1 MSIIPRDVLFGDL
14 DKDVFI
20 SRVSTEDEDTIRCAG
35 YPYSSLVGTL
45 SRILAG
51 RIREANEKVAK
62 ALLADLEKGFDSDL
76 YKKAKGIVD
85 SCSRSWYPP
94 TSLASLSDSGRKDIL
109 AHIMEQIVIYTSY
122 VNCFILRYT
131 DVMSDIDLKH
141 KVVENSFNFVE
152 TNHNFRFSPRLII
165 SNAMDYMW
173 DTIIPNVDFSVEDMY
188 GRPNGSLS
196 VASDIF
202 VPIGRGEVG
211 GRAMV
216 YDKPVF
222 NDDGS
227 IQVCPKGMETSSSTA
242 SRLMNV
248 NVGFDSNEDMIRCLK
263 LLMEVIKYLAKEK
276 NAYIYVPHFKSDAS
290 RIDDMTYEELVRL
303 FDLEN
308 GMQGRKGLSRETL
321 DSLDGYLDSFKA
333 KEHLTREDLLKYVKL
348 IHEADS
354 NDYGLFSIPLRKPCI
369 SEPLYSSVTTNNT
382 ENYTSYKVR
391 TNTHLWDVEAEKC
404 RLTPIYV
411 KKYSLG
417 WWNVAD
423 GTISRRLSDSI
434 KVFNQSDIN
443 QFRLR
448 MEDGIEKVS
457 GKAGD
462 YSLFELLDD
471 VYGLNLGNYKRY
483 MDFIGFALF
492 QLKHQ
497 VSSIGSY
504 KLRANGN
511 LSILGAHVPMVS
523 YFDFS

>member
-20 SRVSTEDEDTIRCAG
+20 SRVATEDEDTIKCVG
-35 YPYSSLVGTL
+35 YPYSSFVGTL

-62 ALLADLEKGFDSDL
+62 ALLADLSKGFDSDL

-85 SCSRSWYPP
+85 SCSNSWYVP
-94 TSLASLSDSGRKDIL
+94 SLASSSDSERKDIL

-131 DVMSDIDLKH
+131 DVMSDIDLKR
-141 KVVENSFNFVE
+141 KAVENSFDFVE
-152 TNHNFRFSPRLII
+152 NAHNFRFSPRLII

-188 GRPNGSLS
+188 GRPNGSLY

-216 YDKPVF
+216 YDKPTF

-227 IQVCPKGMETSSSTA
+227 IQVCHKGMETSYHTA

-248 NVGFDSNEDMIRCLK
+248 NVGFDSNGDMFRCLK
-263 LLMEVIKYLAKEK
+263 LLMEAIKHLVKEK
-276 NAYIYVPHFKSDAS
+276 NAYIYVPNFKSDAS
-290 RIDDMTYEELVRL
+290 TIDNMTYEELVSF

-333 KEHLTREDLLKYVKL
+333 KEHLAREDLLKYVKL
-348 IHEADS
+348 IHEGAS
-354 NDYGLFSIPLRKPCI
+354 NDYGLFSITLRKPCI
-369 SEPLYSSVTTNNT
+369 SEPLYSSVTTANT
-382 ENYTSYKVR
+382 ENYTS
-391 TNTHLWDVEAEKC
+391 
-404 RLTPIYV
+404 
-411 KKYSLG
+411 
-417 WWNVAD
+417 
-423 GTISRRLSDSI
+423 
-434 KVFNQSDIN
+434 
-443 QFRLR
+443 
-448 MEDGIEKVS
+448 
-457 GKAGD
+457 
-462 YSLFELLDD
+462 
-471 VYGLNLGNYKRY
+471 
-483 MDFIGFALF
+483 
-492 QLKHQ
+492 
-497 VSSIGSY
+497 
-504 KLRANGN
+504 
-511 LSILGAHVPMVS
+511 
-523 YFDFS
+523 

>member
-1 MSIIPRDVLFGDL
+1 MLRASVIAKLKSDDCDL
-14 DKDVFI
+14 YKEEGKA
-20 SRVSTEDEDTIRCAG
+20 RVSHGGIM
-35 YPYSSLVGTL
+35 PYSSFVGTL

-51 RIREANEKVAK
+51 RIREADEKVAK
-62 ALLADLEKGFDSDL
+62 ALLADLSKGFDSDL
-76 YKKAKGIVD
+76 YKKAKGIVE
-85 SCSRSWYPP
+85 SCSKSWYAP
-94 TSLASLSDSGRKDIL
+94 SLASSSDGERKNTL

-131 DVMSDIDLKH
+131 DVMSDIDLKR
-141 KVVENSFNFVE
+141 KAVENSFNFVG
-152 TNHNFRFSPRLII
+152 TTHNFRLSPRLIL

-173 DTIIPNVDFSVEDMY
+173 DTIITNVDFSVEDMY

-196 VASDIF
+196 VSSDIF

-216 YDKPVF
+216 YDKPDF

-227 IQVCPKGMETSSSTA
+227 IQVCPKGMETSYSTA

-248 NVGFDSNEDMIRCLK
+248 NVGFDSDEDMIRCLK
-263 LLMEVIKYLAKEK
+263 LLMEVIKHLAKEK

-308 GMQGRKGLSRETL
+308 GMQGRNGISRETL

-348 IHEADS
+348 IHKGDS
-354 NDYGLFSIPLRKPCI
+354 NDYGLFSIPLRKPCT
-369 SEPLYSSVTTNNT
+369 SEPSYSSVTTDNT

-391 TNTHLWDVEAEKC
+391 TSTPLWDVETEKC
-404 RLTPIYV
+404 RLTTIYV

-417 WWNVAD
+417 WWNVVD
-423 GTISRRLSDSI
+423 GTIFRRLSDSI

-448 MEDGIEKVS
+448 MEDGIEKVL

-462 YSLFELLDD
+462 SSLVELLDD

-497 VSSIGSY
+497 CSAIGSY
-504 KLRANGN
+504 KLRPNGD
-511 LSILGAHVPMVS
+511 LRILGAHVPMVS

>member
-1 MSIIPRDVLFGDL
+1 MLRASDIAKLKSDDCDL
-14 DKDVFI
+14 YKEEGKA
-20 SRVSTEDEDTIRCAG
+20 RVSYGGIM
-35 YPYSSLVGTL
+35 PYSSFIGTL

-62 ALLADLEKGFDSDL
+62 ALLADLSKGFDSDL

-85 SCSRSWYPP
+85 SCSKSWYVP
-94 TSLASLSDSGRKDIL
+94 SLASSSDSERKDIL

-131 DVMSDIDLKH
+131 DVMSDIDLKR
-141 KVVENSFNFVE
+141 KAVENSFDFVE
-152 TNHNFRFSPRLII
+152 NAHNFRFSPRLII

-216 YDKPVF
+216 YDKPTF

-227 IQVCPKGMETSSSTA
+227 IQVCPKGMETSYHTA

-248 NVGFDSNEDMIRCLK
+248 NVGFDSNGDMLRCLK
-263 LLMEVIKYLAKEK
+263 LLMEAIKHLVKEK
-276 NAYIYVPHFKSDAS
+276 NAYIYVPNFKSDAS
-290 RIDDMTYEELVRL
+290 KIDNMTYEELVSF

-308 GMQGRKGLSRETL
+308 GMQDRKGLSRDTL

-348 IHEADS
+348 IHEGAS
-354 NDYGLFSIPLRKPCI
+354 NDYGLFSITLRKPCI
-369 SEPLYSSVTTNNT
+369 SEPLYSSVTTANT

-391 TNTHLWDVEAEKC
+391 VSTHLWDVETEKC

-411 KKYSLG
+411 KRYSLG
-417 WWNVAD
+417 WWNVSD
-423 GTISRRLSDSI
+423 GNIFRRLSDSI

-448 MEDGIEKVS
+448 VEGGIEKLL

-462 YSLFELLDD
+462 SSFVELLDD

-497 VSSIGSY
+497 CSAIGSY
-504 KLRANGN
+504 KLRASNN
-511 LSILGAHVPMVS
+511 LTILGAHVPMVS

>member
-20 SRVSTEDEDTIRCAG
+20 SRVATEDEDTIKCVG
-35 YPYSSLVGTL
+35 YPYSSFVGTL

-51 RIREANEKVAK
+51 RIREADEKVAK
-62 ALLADLEKGFDSDL
+62 ALLADLSKGFDSDL
-76 YKKAKGIVD
+76 YKKAKGIVE
-85 SCSRSWYPP
+85 SCSKSWYAP
-94 TSLASLSDSGRKDIL
+94 SLASSSDCERKNTL
-109 AHIMEQIVIYTSY
+109 VHIMEQIVIYTSY

-131 DVMSDIDLKH
+131 NVMSDIYTKRR
-141 KVVENSFNFVE
+141 VVDYSCDFTEYISPF
-152 TNHNFRFSPRLII
+152 HFSPRLII
-165 SNAMDYMW
+165 NSAMDYMW

-188 GRPNGSLS
+188 CRPNGILS

-216 YDKPVF
+216 YDKPTF

-227 IQVCPKGMETSSSTA
+227 IQVCPKGMDTSYHTA

-248 NVGFDSNEDMIRCLK
+248 NVGFDSNGDMLRCLK
-263 LLMEVIKYLAKEK
+263 LLMEAIKHLVKEK
-276 NAYIYVPHFKSDAS
+276 NAYIYVPNFKSDAS
-290 RIDDMTYEELVRL
+290 KIDNMTYEELVSF

-308 GMQGRKGLSRETL
+308 GMQGRKGLSRDTL

-348 IHEADS
+348 IHKGDS
-354 NDYGLFSIPLRKPCI
+354 NDYGLFSIPLRMSCT
-369 SEPLYSSVTTNNT
+369 SEPSYSSVTTANT

-391 TNTHLWDVEAEKC
+391 VSTHLWDVETEKC

-411 KKYSLG
+411 KKGSLG

-423 GTISRRLSDSI
+423 GTIFRRLSDSI

-448 MEDGIEKVS
+448 MEDGIEKVL

-462 YSLFELLDD
+462 SSLVELLDD

-497 VSSIGSY
+497 CSAIGSY
-504 KLRANGN
+504 KLQENGN
-511 LSILGAHVPMVS
+511 LRVLGAHVPMVS

>member
-1 MSIIPRDVLFGDL
+1 MLRASNIAKLKSDDCDL
-14 DKDVFI
+14 YKEEGKA
-20 SRVSTEDEDTIRCAG
+20 RVSHGGIM
-35 YPYSSLVGTL
+35 PYSSFVANL

-62 ALLADLEKGFDSDL
+62 ALLADLSKGFDSDL

-85 SCSRSWYPP
+85 SCSKSWYAP
-94 TSLASLSDSGRKDIL
+94 SLASSSDSERKDVL
-109 AHIMEQIVIYTSY
+109 ANIMEQIVIYTSY

-131 DVMSDIDLKH
+131 DVMSDIDLKR
-141 KVVENSFNFVE
+141 KAVENSFNFVE
-152 TNHNFRFSPRLII
+152 NAHNFRFSPRLII
-165 SNAMDYMW
+165 SDAMDYMW

-188 GRPNGSLS
+188 SRPSGSLS

-216 YDKPVF
+216 YDKPAF

-227 IQVCPKGMETSSSTA
+227 IQVCHKGMETSYYTA

-248 NVGFDSNEDMIRCLK
+248 NVGFDSNGDMLRCLK
-263 LLMEVIKYLAKEK
+263 LLMEAIKHLVKEK
-276 NAYIYVPHFKSDAS
+276 NAYIYVPNFKSDAS
-290 RIDDMTYEELVRL
+290 KIDNMTYEELVSF
-303 FDLEN
+303 FDLKN

-348 IHEADS
+348 IHEGAS
-354 NDYGLFSIPLRKPCI
+354 NDYGLFSIPLRNPCI
-369 SEPLYSSVTTNNT
+369 YEPLYSSVTTDNT

-391 TNTHLWDVEAEKC
+391 VSTHLWNVETEKC

-411 KKYSLG
+411 KRYSLG

-423 GTISRRLSDSI
+423 GTIFQRLSDSI

-462 YSLFELLDD
+462 SSLFELLDD
-471 VYGLNLGNYKRY
+471 VYGLNFGNYKRY

-504 KLRANGN
+504 KLRQNGD
-511 LSILGAHVPMVS
+511 LMIFGAHVPMVS

>member
-1 MSIIPRDVLFGDL
+1 MSIIPRDILFGDL

-20 SRVSTEDEDTIRCAG
+20 SRIATEDEDTIKCAG
-35 YPYSSLVGTL
+35 YPYSSFVGTL

-62 ALLADLEKGFDSDL
+62 AILADLSKGFDSDL
-76 YKKAKGIVD
+76 YKKAKGIVET
-85 SCSRSWYPP
+85 CSRSWYPP

-141 KVVENSFNFVE
+141 KAVENSFNFVGT
-152 TNHNFRFSPRLII
+152 TNNFRFSPRLII

-173 DTIIPNVDFSVEDMY
+173 DTIIPNVDFSVEDRY
-188 GRPNGSLS
+188 GRPNCSLP

-216 YDKPVF
+216 YDKPAF

-227 IQVCPKGMETSSSTA
+227 IQVCPKGMETSYSTA

-248 NVGFDSNEDMIRCLK
+248 NVGFDSNGDMLRCLK
-263 LLMEVIKYLAKEK
+263 LLMEAIKHLVKEK

-290 RIDDMTYEELVRL
+290 KIDNMTYEELVRL

-308 GMQGRKGLSRETL
+308 GMQGRNGLSRETL
-321 DSLDGYLDSFKA
+321 DLLDGYLDSFKA

-348 IHEADS
+348 IHEGAS

-369 SEPLYSSVTTNNT
+369 SEPLYSSVTTDNT

-391 TNTHLWDVEAEKC
+391 VSTHLWDVETEKC

-417 WWNVAD
+417 WCNVAD
-423 GTISRRLSDSI
+423 GTIFQRLSDSI

-462 YSLFELLDD
+462 SSLVELLDD
-471 VYGLNLGNYKRY
+471 VYGLNFGNYKRY

-504 KLRANGN
+504 KLQQNGD
-511 LSILGAHVPMVS
+511 LRILGAHVPMVS